1 MYFTCKSASWFLQ
14 TATAVFHF
22 SKCPGSKTYSDRRIE
37 ASPNTISAFEP
48 APSNFSRVR
57 SSTPSAGDRQPAC
70 RAGGISAHGKRRT
83 GVEVI
88 QKIYDL
94 DGRPLEDQTQ
104 GLKNKTVL
112 HLTDNRIARFD
123 IRDAG

>member
-1 MYFTCKSASWFLQ
+1 MISPLSRLLRAS
-14 TATAVFHF
+14 
-22 SKCPGSKTYSDRRIE
+22 I
-37 ASPNTISAFEP
+37 ASG
-48 APSNFSRVR
+48 R
-57 SSTPSAGDRQPAC
+57 STPSAGDRQPAC